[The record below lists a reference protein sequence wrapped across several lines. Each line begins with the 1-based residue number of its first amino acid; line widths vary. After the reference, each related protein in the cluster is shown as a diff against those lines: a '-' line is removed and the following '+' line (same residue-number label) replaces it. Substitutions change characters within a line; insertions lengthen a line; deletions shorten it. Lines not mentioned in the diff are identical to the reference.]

1 VTAQL
6 AGVGAIMGWL
16 IWWGLNWRH
25 QRQVQ
30 LRMGKRIPGDDG
42 RLVLVLSVP
51 VIALLS
57 VGLLAQSHLGFGA
70 ALLLAA
76 IGCVV
81 ESTVRVVPHLRSGE
95 QKLAMDHIVMG
106 VTLLGVLVL
115 SFMGWNRL
123 PPLVPG
129 M

>member
-1 VTAQL
+1 MTAQQ
-6 AGVGAIMGWL
+6 AGMGAIMGWL

-25 QRQVQ
+25 RRQVQ
-30 LRMGKRIPGDDG
+30 LRMGKRIPRDDG
-42 RLVLVLSVP
+42 RLVVVVSAP
-51 VIALLS
+51 AIALLS
-57 VGLLAQSHLGFGA
+57 VGLLARSHLGFGV

-106 VTLLGVLVL
+106 VALLGVLVL